1 MTILLYCVLFSDVI
15 YVCMRVTLYVHVLLC
30 NCTVYNVITPLSYL
44 KYYLITI
51 DKSKLNDIKDS

>member
-1 MTILLYCVLFSDVI
+1 
-15 YVCMRVTLYVHVLLC
+15 MRVTLYVHVLLC